1 MDFLLIIISCL
12 LCLLTTFAVLLR
24 FLSTQTP
31 ANLPPGPSR
40 LPIIGNL
47 HNLGDKPHKSLAHL
61 ASIHGPLMTLKL
73 GQVTTIVA
81 SSPSVAKEILQKHD
95 LVLSDRQLILAIRAH
110 DHHEHGLPWVPVGP
124 KWRNLRKVCNT
135 YLFTTQKLDSNQE
148 LRRKKIQELLEAVRR
163 NACENKAVDIGKA
176 AFMTTFGALSTT
188 VLSLDLTDEASEDA
202 REFKE
207 VARCIMD
214 EAGKPNLGDYFPV
227 LGKLDLQGIH
237 RRMSTYFGKVLNLFG
252 RIIEERLKKRNSE
265 AYVSGNDMLDTLLD
279 IVDQEN
285 RDASMDLDLIK
296 HLDLFV
302 AGTDTTSS
310 TLEWAIV
317 ELLRNPK
324 TFTKAREEL
333 NLTIGKDK
341 HLQESDILRLP
352 YLQAILKETFRLH
365 PAIPLL
371 LPRKAGADVEVC
383 GFTVPKGAQI
393 MVNAWAIGRDPT
405 TWDNPNSFMPERF
418 MGSEVDVRG
427 NSFELIPFGGG
438 RRICPGLPLAMRML
452 HMMLG
457 SLIHSF
463 DWKLEDGVEPEDLD
477 MDEKFGISLQK
488 AKPLFAVPVNS
499 RQLTLALCASDHHKF
514 GMSLLPMGS
523 KWRNLRKVCNTYLF
537 STQKLDSNQDIRRK
551 KIQELVESVR
561 QSASEGKAVD
571 IGGAIFRATLSAIS
585 MTVLSLDLNDGGSE
599 DVVEFKEATWG
610 IMKEAGKP
618 NLGDYFPFMG
628 FMDLQGIQRRMRT
641 HSGKVLNLFGRI
653 IDERLKKRK
662 SMKYV
667 SSNDML
673 DTLLDIVDQENQ
685 DASMNLDL
693 IKHLFLD
700 LFVAGTD
707 TVTSTIE
714 WAMAELLRNPNAFA
728 KAKEE
733 LHKTIGKDNH
743 LHESDIMRL
752 PFLRAIIKENF
763 RLHPAGPLL
772 VPRKAG
778 SEVEIFGF
786 TVPKGS
792 QVIINAWAMGRDPTI
807 WDNPNFFR
815 PERFI
820 GSEIDVGGNNFE
832 LIPFGGG
839 RRICPGLPLAMR
851 MLHMMLGSLVHWFNW
866 KLVDGVDPMSLD
878 MEEKFGI
885 TLQKAKPLIVFP
897 TPT

>member
-296 HLDLFV
+296 HLF
-302 AGTDTTSS
+302 
-310 TLEWAIV
+310 
-317 ELLRNPK
+317 LL
-324 TFTKAREEL
+324 
-333 NLTIGKDK
+333 
-341 HLQESDILRLP
+341 
-352 YLQAILKETFRLH
+352 
-365 PAIPLL
+365 
-371 LPRKAGADVEVC
+371 
-383 GFTVPKGAQI
+383 
-393 MVNAWAIGRDPT
+393 
-405 TWDNPNSFMPERF
+405 
-418 MGSEVDVRG
+418 
-427 NSFELIPFGGG
+427 
-438 RRICPGLPLAMRML
+438 
-452 HMMLG
+452 
-457 SLIHSF
+457 
-463 DWKLEDGVEPEDLD
+463 
-477 MDEKFGISLQK
+477 
-488 AKPLFAVPVNS
+488 
-499 RQLTLALCASDHHKF
+499 
-514 GMSLLPMGS
+514 
-523 KWRNLRKVCNTYLF
+523 
-537 STQKLDSNQDIRRK
+537 
-551 KIQELVESVR
+551 
-561 QSASEGKAVD
+561 
-571 IGGAIFRATLSAIS
+571 
-585 MTVLSLDLNDGGSE
+585 
-599 DVVEFKEATWG
+599 
-610 IMKEAGKP
+610 
-618 NLGDYFPFMG
+618 
-628 FMDLQGIQRRMRT
+628 
-641 HSGKVLNLFGRI
+641 
-653 IDERLKKRK
+653 
-662 SMKYV
+662 
-667 SSNDML
+667 
-673 DTLLDIVDQENQ
+673 VDQ
-685 DASMNLDL
+685 
-693 IKHLFLD
+693 D

-820 GSEIDVGGNNFE
+820 GSEIDVDIDVGGNSFE

-851 MLHMMLGSLVHWFNW
+851 MLHMMLGTLVHWFDW
-866 KLVDGVDPMSLD
+866 KLVDGVDPKSLD

-885 TLQKAKPLIVFP
+885 TLQKAKPLVAFP
-897 TPT
+897 TPI